1 MKYAISTDGPDV
13 SMHFGRCPQFT
24 LVEIENGKLINKQV
38 IDNPGHHPGF
48 LPGFLS
54 QKGVNSIIAGGM
66 GHKAMNLFEQAN
78 INVILG
84 ITGKVEN
91 VIKDIVTGELK
102 GGETLCEPGKGK
114 GYGIDKTIC
123 EHEE

>member
-1 MKYAISTDGPDV
+1 
-13 SMHFGRCPQFT
+13 
-24 LVEIENGKLINKQV
+24 
-38 IDNPGHHPGF
+38 
-48 LPGFLS
+48 
-54 QKGVNSIIAGGM
+54 
-66 GHKAMNLFEQAN
+66 
-78 INVILG
+78 
-84 ITGKVEN
+84 